1 MFNKFDNQNIVEI
14 DPKKA
19 KHYKMLCEFAQ
30 AYIDEHSIKNVKGVL
45 NAARTVD
52 FAAKH
57 ALGESFRDGKV

>member
-1 MFNKFDNQNIVEI
+1 MSNKFDNQNIVEI
-14 DPKKA
+14 DSKKA
-19 KHYKMLCEFAQ
+19 KHYKMLCAFAQ
-30 AYIDEHSIKNVKGVL
+30 AYIDEHNIKNVKGVL